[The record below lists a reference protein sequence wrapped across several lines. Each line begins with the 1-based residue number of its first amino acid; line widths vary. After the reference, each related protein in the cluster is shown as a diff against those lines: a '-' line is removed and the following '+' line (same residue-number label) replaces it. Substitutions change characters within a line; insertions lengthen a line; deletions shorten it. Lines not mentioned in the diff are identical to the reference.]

1 MIKKYFFINIQ
12 VLNLQHQSLPSHHH
26 HHQQAEGKVQGS
38 TITWWDLHLFYHTC
52 AFTHFTHCA
61 FYSLS
66 VLLLLF
72 FLNITLFLCSFLL
85 CLTQVVQNILDT
97 ERAHVSELQVSFNHQ
112 LFFCHL
118 VYIKKCTWLT
128 LWRWKLWNF
137 LNLDCDYC
145 GVATN

>member
-1 MIKKYFFINIQ
+1 MIKKYFFIHIQ

-38 TITWWDLHLFYHTC
+38 TITWWESHLFYHTC
-52 AFTHFTHCA
+52 AFTHYL
-61 FYSLS
+61 FYY
-66 VLLLLF
+66 F
-72 FLNITLFLCSFLL
+72 FFPNIILFLCSFLL

-97 ERAHVSELQVSFNHQ
+97 ERAHVSELQVSFHHQ

-137 LNLDCDYC
+137 LNLDCDYY

>member
-12 VLNLQHQSLPSHHH
+12 VLNLQHQSLLSHHH

-38 TITWWDLHLFYHTC
+38 TITWWVCIY
-52 AFTHFTHCA
+52 FTI
-61 FYSLS
+61 L
-66 VLLLLF
+66 VLLLILLIVLFTHYLFYYYYF